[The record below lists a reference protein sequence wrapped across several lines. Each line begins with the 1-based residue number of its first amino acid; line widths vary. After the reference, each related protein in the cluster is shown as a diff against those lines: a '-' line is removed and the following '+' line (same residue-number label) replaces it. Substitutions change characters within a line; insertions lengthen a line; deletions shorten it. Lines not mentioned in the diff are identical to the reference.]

1 MEIQINESIS
11 PLKNNSRNTNI
22 FSSPFTAY
30 KASPIKT
37 HLSFKKPE
45 CGLVLNDKC
54 CIKPKENEYSLTT
67 HFFDPNHHSPP
78 NDFLLKLQS
87 RMNEYYKKESNLFN
101 E

>member
-1 MEIQINESIS
+1 MEIQTNETTVNKL
-11 PLKNNSRNTNI
+11 LKNTNL
-22 FSSPFTAY
+22 FSSNFITFNGE
-30 KASPIKT
+30 PIKTKT

-45 CGLVLNDKC
+45 CGQVLNDKC

-87 RMNEYYKKESNLFN
+87 RMDKYYKKESNLFN

>member
-1 MEIQINESIS
+1 MEIQTNETTNSY
-11 PLKNNSRNTNI
+11 PVNKLCKNTIYNNYI
-22 FSSPFTAY
+22 
-30 KASPIKT
+30 PIKTKT

-45 CGLVLNDKC
+45 CGQVLNDKC
-54 CIKPKENEYSLTT
+54 CIKPKENEYSLTP

-87 RMNEYYKKESNLFN
+87 RMDKYYKKESNLFN

>member
-1 MEIQINESIS
+1 METQSYEITNPS
-11 PLKNNSRNTNI
+11 PVNKLFKNAKYNNYI
-22 FSSPFTAY
+22 
-30 KASPIKT
+30 PIKTKT

-45 CGLVLNDKC
+45 CGQVLNDKC
-54 CIKPKENEYSLTT
+54 CIKPKENEYSLTN

-87 RMNEYYKKESNLFN
+87 RMDQYYKKESNLFN